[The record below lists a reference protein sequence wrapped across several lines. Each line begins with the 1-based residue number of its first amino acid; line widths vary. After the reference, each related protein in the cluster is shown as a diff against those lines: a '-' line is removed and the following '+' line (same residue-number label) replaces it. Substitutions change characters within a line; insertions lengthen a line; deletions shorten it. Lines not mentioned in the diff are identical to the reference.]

1 MTPSPRRSTLNEAAH
16 KHEGETPSDSSKSAA
31 QPRVKRTL
39 ALTVRAG
46 TPERDIELFERSLAA
61 MPEHIPEIRSW
72 ALSRMLDRT
81 RCRC

>member
-39 ALTVRAG
+39 N
-46 TPERDIELFERSLAA
+46 EAA
-61 MPEHIPEIRSW
+61 HK
-72 ALSRMLDRT
+72 LDLLR
-81 RCRC
+81 R